1 MLHPACLQPKDQV
14 ALLSPA
20 SPPHSS
26 TSITVAVKQLAA
38 LGLRVVLGK
47 YALQRTGYLAGT
59 DQQRA
64 YDLRTAFT
72 NPKVKGI
79 FFTRGGYGLARVL
92 EQLPNRIL
100 KKHPKV
106 VVGFSGLTL
115 LHLALQKSGLI
126 SFWGPLP
133 AAATGLSDFS
143 TRWLQKAVFQKIPLG
158 RLPLG
163 KQTLRS
169 GIAQGKLIGGTLSLL
184 TTSLGTAYELETKNR
199 IVFIEDIDEAPYRI
213 DRLLTHLLAAGKL
226 KDAAGIVLGTFMACK
241 PKGPGKSFSL
251 QEVFQQRLAPLKIPL
266 VSGFKF
272 GHITNQVTLPYG
284 VQARLNAGKR
294 TLEILES
301 GVK

>member
-79 FFTRGGYGLARVL
+79 FFSRGGDGLARVL
-92 EQLPNRIL
+92 EQLPNTIL

-106 VVGFSGLTL
+106 VVGFSESTGNFS
-115 LHLALQKSGLI
+115 ALVTRKSRRFNACRVFRKNI
-126 SFWGPLP
+126 AKSVIGPCR
-133 AAATGLSDFS
+133 T
-143 TRWLQKAVFQKIPLG
+143 
-158 RLPLG
+158 
-163 KQTLRS
+163 
-169 GIAQGKLIGGTLSLL
+169 
-184 TTSLGTAYELETKNR
+184 
-199 IVFIEDIDEAPYRI
+199 
-213 DRLLTHLLAAGKL
+213 DRH
-226 KDAAGIVLGTFMACK
+226 DD
-241 PKGPGKSFSL
+241 
-251 QEVFQQRLAPLKIPL
+251 
-266 VSGFKF
+266 
-272 GHITNQVTLPYG
+272 
-284 VQARLNAGKR
+284 
-294 TLEILES
+294 
-301 GVK
+301 